1 MLQQIRTRFTAL
13 SRYETNIYRRV
24 FLRGLLRTHANKA
37 VTDQRAKFVNKPFTT
52 DLSVSPI
59 EEIFVGI
66 WKYLQMAPD
75 QRKKNTRR
83 IMMKI
88 ILNCSK

>member
-13 SRYETNIYRRV
+13 SCFETNIYRRV

-37 VTDQRAKFVNKPFTT
+37 VTDRRTKFVNKPFNT

-66 WKYLQMAPD
+66 
-75 QRKKNTRR
+75 
-83 IMMKI
+83 
-88 ILNCSK
+88 

>member
-37 VTDQRAKFVNKPFTT
+37 VTDRRAKFVNKPFTT

-66 WKYLQMAPD
+66 
-75 QRKKNTRR
+75 
-83 IMMKI
+83 
-88 ILNCSK
+88 

>member
-13 SRYETNIYRRV
+13 SCFETNIYRRV
-24 FLRGLLRTHANKA
+24 FLGGLLRTHANKA
-37 VTDQRAKFVNKPFTT
+37 VTDRRTKFVNKPFTT

-66 WKYLQMAPD
+66 
-75 QRKKNTRR
+75 
-83 IMMKI
+83 
-88 ILNCSK
+88 